1 MVMFYLSP
9 DIRTPSIAWATWLLA
24 ALSGLLLIA
33 GCSAIRL
40 GYGQADVIAAWTA
53 DEYFDLDARQ
63 KQEFLTRFE
72 RLHEWHRYEQLP
84 EYVSFLNATKSR
96 LQSGLKREDVLWF
109 IESLKSRYRLIVSRG
124 AGDAAEML
132 ATLAPAQLDAL
143 QRQWDKDNRKFI
155 RDHRLEGSVED
166 KKEARANRTLKQIG
180 DWVGSLTYAQEQTIT
195 AMLDGLPLIDALR
208 LEDRL
213 RRQREFLRLF
223 ELRSNQSEFAARLRH
238 WLLDWEQGRAPEYD
252 RLLTPWWE
260 KRVAFFVE
268 VNRLLTPPQR
278 AIALHRLQNYI
289 EDFQKLSERGARTA
303 AQ

>member
-1 MVMFYLSP
+1 MIYPHP
-9 DIRTPSIAWATWLLA
+9 DIRTPSVVRATWLLA

-33 GCSAIRL
+33 GCSMIRL
-40 GYGQADVIAAWTA
+40 GYGQADTIATLMA

-63 KQEFLTRFE
+63 KDEFLSRFE

-84 EYVSFLNATKSR
+84 EYVSFLHTTKSR
-96 LQSGLKREDVLWF
+96 LQGGLKHEDVLWF
-109 IESLKSRYRLIVSRG
+109 IEGLKSRYRLIVSRG
-124 AGDAAEML
+124 AGDAAEIL
-132 ATLAPAQLDAL
+132 TTLAPAQLDAL
-143 QRQWDKDNRKFI
+143 RRQWDKDNRKFI
-155 RDHRLEGSVED
+155 REYQIEGSVED
-166 KKEARANRTLKQIG
+166 KKEARANRTLKQIR

-195 AMLDGLPLIDALR
+195 AMLDGLPLIDSLR

-213 RRQREFLRLF
+213 RRQREFLRLL
-223 ELRSNQSEFAARLRH
+223 ELRGNKSEFAARLRS
-238 WLLDWEQGRAPEYD
+238 WLLDWEQGRSPEYD

-278 AIALHRLQNYI
+278 ATALHRLQNYI
-289 EDFQKLSERGARTA
+289 EDFQSLSERSGRVAA

>member
-1 MVMFYLSP
+1 MFYLHP
-9 DIRTPSIAWATWLLA
+9 DTRNPSVVRAAWLLA

-40 GYGQADVIAAWTA
+40 GYGQADSIAAWTA

-63 KQEFLTRFE
+63 KQEFLARFE

-96 LQSGLKREDVLWF
+96 LQGGLKREDAFWF
-109 IESLKSRYRLIVSRG
+109 IEGLKSRYRLILSRS
-124 AGDAAEML
+124 AGDAADIL

-143 QRQWDKDNRKFI
+143 QRQCDKDNRKFI
-155 RDHRLEGSVED
+155 REYRLEGSVED
-166 KKEARANRTLKQIG
+166 KKEARANRTLKQIR
-180 DWVGSLTYAQEQTIT
+180 DWVGGLTYAQEQNIT
-195 AMLDGLPLIDALR
+195 AMLDGLPLIDSLR

-213 RRQREFLRLF
+213 RRQREFLRLL
-223 ELRSNQSEFAARLRH
+223 ELRSNPGEFTPQLRR
-238 WLLDWEQGRAPEYD
+238 WLLDWEHGRSPEYD
-252 RLLTPWWE
+252 RLLIQWWE

-268 VNRLLTPPQR
+268 VNRLLTPAQR
-278 AIALHRLQNYI
+278 AIALRRLQNYI
-289 EDFQKLSERGARTA
+289 EDFQSLSERSGRVTV